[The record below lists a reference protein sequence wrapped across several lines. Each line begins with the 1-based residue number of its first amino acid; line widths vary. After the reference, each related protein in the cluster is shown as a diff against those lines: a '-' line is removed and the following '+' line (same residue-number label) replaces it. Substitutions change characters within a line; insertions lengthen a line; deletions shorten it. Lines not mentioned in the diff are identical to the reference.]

1 MDDQKISRRI
11 FSHVWDFDSGQAWL
25 VSRAIHEIV
34 SPILPQTQ
42 PTPTQ
47 LKNTLLPVSL
57 RQPHSWGSPA

>member
-25 VSRAIHEIV
+25 VSRAIHELV
-34 SPILPQTQ
+34 SPFLPQASPPQ
-42 PTPTQ
+42 P
-47 LKNTLLPVSL
+47 KNTLLPVSL